1 MSDQNDEVAKKPS
14 FSFGY
19 SKTSGAKKLIDSK
32 IRDDSTKE
40 KVEEK
45 DIILDVSGKKIKGT
59 KKEEVKVDLVIPCI
73 GNTYK
78 GVQKKEETPPV
89 EIKSETVEIP
99 SRELTEEEKAAKEI
113 IEESKTW
120 EENQDKG
127 KNPNENL
134 IISVQKN
141 ENEPELDEK
150 AIFDA
155 DVEAKPEASKLED
168 YEKIPVEGFGM
179 AMLRGMNF
187 KPDEGIGGFR
197 KAKIDCIE
205 PVMRPKGLGLGATR
219 APTNS
224 NSENKN
230 GESDKKEK
238 LVLKKGAYV
247 QITRGS
253 NKGKY
258 AEVDGLDEQNARVIV
273 RIGKK
278 SDSIS
283 VSENIIQLVSKRDYE
298 KGKNVLNQADYDL
311 HAEKQK
317 KREKQWEND
326 KKRDRQ
332 IFDIDENQD
341 SKISKSKSS
350 KILKIT
356 WIREGLKVR
365 IIDQDSKYYKEKVL
379 VTNVNENKIECRT
392 DSKKYVDIKAKY
404 LETVIPKESGA
415 YLMIVEGQFRGKIAE
430 MLRKNNDKSKATVRI
445 LNDEE
450 LVLDLSYDD
459 ICQCSSSL
467 VDEYIY

>member
-14 FSFGY
+14 FSFGF

-78 GVQKKEETPPV
+78 GVQKKEETPV
-89 EIKSETVEIP
+89 EIKSESVEIP

-120 EENQDKG
+120 EENQDKD

-168 YEKIPVEGFGM
+168 YDKIPVEGFGM

-247 QITRGS
+247 QITSGT

-273 RIGKK
+273 RIKK

-317 KREKQWEND
+317 KREKEWEND

-332 IFDIDENQD
+332 IFDIDEKDQD
-341 SKISKSKSS
+341 SKISKKSS

-415 YLMIVEGQFRGKIAE
+415 YVMIVEGQFRGKIAE

>member
-1 MSDQNDEVAKKPS
+1 MSDQNDEEPKKPS
-14 FSFGY
+14 FSFGF

-59 KKEEVKVDLVIPCI
+59 KKEEVKVDLIIPCI

-78 GVQKKEETPPV
+78 GVQKKEENPA
-89 EIKSETVEIP
+89 EIKGETVEIP
-99 SRELTEEEKAAKEI
+99 ARELTEEEKAAKEI

-155 DVEAKPEASKLED
+155 EVEAKPEQSRLED
-168 YEKIPVEGFGM
+168 YEKIPVDGFGM

-247 QITRGS
+247 QITSGT

-273 RIGKK
+273 RIKK

-317 KREKQWEND
+317 KREKEWEND

-341 SKISKSKSS
+341 SKISKISS

-356 WIREGLKVR
+356 WISEGLKVR

-379 VTNVNENKIECRT
+379 VANVNENKIECRT

-404 LETVIPKESGA
+404 LETVIPKETGA
-415 YLMIVEGQFRGKIAE
+415 YVMIVEGQFRGKIAE

>member
-14 FSFGY
+14 FSFGF

-78 GVQKKEETPPV
+78 GVQKKEETPV

-247 QITRGS
+247 QITSGT

-258 AEVDGLDEQNARVIV
+258 AEVEGLDEQNARVIV
-273 RIGKK
+273 RIKK

-341 SKISKSKSS
+341 SKISKKSS

>member
-14 FSFGY
+14 FSFGF

-78 GVQKKEETPPV
+78 GVQKKEETPV
-89 EIKSETVEIP
+89 EIKLETVEIP

-247 QITRGS
+247 QITSGT

-258 AEVDGLDEQNARVIV
+258 AEVEGLDEQNARVIV
-273 RIGKK
+273 RIKK

-341 SKISKSKSS
+341 SKISKKSS

-415 YLMIVEGQFRGKIAE
+415 YVMIVEGQFRGKIAE

>member
-14 FSFGY
+14 FSFGF

-78 GVQKKEETPPV
+78 GVQKKEETP
-89 EIKSETVEIP
+89 IETKLESVEIP

-127 KNPNENL
+127 ENPNENL

-168 YEKIPVEGFGM
+168 YDKIPVEGFGM

-247 QITRGS
+247 QITSGT

-273 RIGKK
+273 RIKK

-317 KREKQWEND
+317 KREKEWEND

-332 IFDIDENQD
+332 IFDIDEKDQD
-341 SKISKSKSS
+341 SSKISKKSS

-415 YLMIVEGQFRGKIAE
+415 YVMIVEGQFRGKIAE

>member
-1 MSDQNDEVAKKPS
+1 
-14 FSFGY
+14 
-19 SKTSGAKKLIDSK
+19 
-32 IRDDSTKE
+32 
-40 KVEEK
+40 
-45 DIILDVSGKKIKGT
+45 LDVSGKKIKGT

-78 GVQKKEETPPV
+78 GVQKKEETLV
-89 EIKSETVEIP
+89 EIKSETPVEIP

-238 LVLKKGAYV
+238 LVLKKGAFV
-247 QITRGS
+247 QITSGS

-273 RIGKK
+273 RIKK

-317 KREKQWEND
+317 KREKEWEND
-326 KKRDRQ
+326 KKRQ
-332 IFDIDENQD
+332 IFDIDENQPD

>member
-1 MSDQNDEVAKKPS
+1 MSDQNDEGPKKPT
-14 FSFGY
+14 FSFGF
-19 SKTSGAKKLIDSK
+19 SKTSGAKKLVDSK

-78 GVQKKEETPPV
+78 GVQKKEETPV
-89 EIKSETVEIP
+89 EINVETVEIP

-168 YEKIPVEGFGM
+168 YEKIPVDGFGM

-224 NSENKN
+224 SENKN

-247 QITRGS
+247 QITSGT

-258 AEVDGLDEQNARVIV
+258 AEVDGLDEENARVIV
-273 RIGKK
+273 RIKK
-278 SDSIS
+278 SDCIS

-317 KREKQWEND
+317 KREKEWEND

-341 SKISKSKSS
+341 SKISKKSS

-404 LETVIPKESGA
+404 LETVIPKESGS
-415 YLMIVEGQFRGKIAE
+415 YVMIVEGQFRGKIAE